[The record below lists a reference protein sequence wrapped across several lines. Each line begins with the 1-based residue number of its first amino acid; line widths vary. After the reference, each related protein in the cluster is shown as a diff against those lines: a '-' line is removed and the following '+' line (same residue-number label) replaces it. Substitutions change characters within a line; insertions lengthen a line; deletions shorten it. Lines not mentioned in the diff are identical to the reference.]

1 MKFDCPSCFSLKNI
15 AAERNQFVRDY
26 EQRNVI
32 PPNRFRE
39 LAKVLFGKP
48 YGNTVIYNPGFEQY
62 TRKHNNIERKHKV
75 KKRDVVKSSQRGKFN
90 ISAVSGT
97 DIFFRIVQIKLF

>member
-1 MKFDCPSCFSLKNI
+1 MKFDCPNCFSFKNI
-15 AAERNQFVRDY
+15 AAERNQFVKDY

-48 YGNTVIYNPGFEQY
+48 YSNTVIYNPGFEQY
-62 TRKHNNIERKHKV
+62 TRKHNIERKHKV
-75 KKRDVVKSSQRGKFN
+75 KKRDVVKSSQRGKLN
-90 ISAVSGT
+90 ISTVSGT
-97 DIFFRIVQIKLF
+97 DLYIFLYIHKLF